1 MGAYQGLNYRNFQV
15 PRFAKVTGATA
26 GFAFNHAT
34 EAFSAGLRAPGKLTK
49 VDTGPTDAAGRPIM
63 DKVGCTLTLPMLQTR
78 FADILNIHKLVL
90 SGPHQWLFQTAKG
103 IYLAFVDNDAA
114 GTFTTPVGSSMMG
127 GNWAFNLTQASRTLD
142 YTGSCNMA
150 NTEWDWMWTNSG
162 SAAAGGSS
170 GTTAGLVAHPY
181 ARGNYVRSGI
191 NTITINGAQVG
202 VFNGA
207 SVSLATRSADDG
219 DDWRGR
225 PIPAFGVGSC
235 KFKMLQNAANDILGN
250 STAEQNDYTIQ
261 FGTWNDEIIQFT
273 TGAAGLIVRDQNV
286 GDDSTMCEVSVEGMF
301 PLISGSDTSSID
313 IGVGVATT
321 LNCKLIAY

>member
-1 MGAYQGLNYRNFQV
+1 MGAYQGLSYRNFQV

-34 EAFSAGLRAPGKLTK
+34 EAFSAGLRKPGRLTK
-49 VDTGPTDAAGRPIM
+49 VDVGPDDAAGRPIM
-63 DKVGCTLTLPMLQTR
+63 DKVQCKLSLPMLQTR
-78 FADILNIHKLVL
+78 LADVLNIHKLVL

-127 GNWAFNLTQASRTLD
+127 GNWNFRITGTERTLD
-142 YTGSCNMA
+142 YEGGCNMS
-150 NTEWDWMWTNSG
+150 NTEWDWMWTNSA
-162 SAAAGGSS
+162 SAASGGSS

-181 ARGNYVRSGI
+181 ARGNYIRSGI

-202 VFNGA
+202 VFNNP
-207 SVSLATRSADDG
+207 SVSIQTVGSEDG
-219 DDWRGR
+219 SDWRDR
-225 PIPAFGVGSC
+225 PIPAFGRAACS
-235 KFKMLQNAANDILGN
+235 FRMLQQSANDILGN

-273 TGAAGLIVRDQNV
+273 TGAAGLIVRNQSV
-286 GDDSTMCEVSVEGMF
+286 GDNSTMCEVSVEGEF
-301 PLISGSDTSSID
+301 PLISGADTSSID
-313 IGVGVATT
+313 IGVSTATT
-321 LNCKLIAY
+321 LNCHLIAY